1 LCATCRQRA
10 ACRAPK
16 RRPSIRSSR
25 ADGDRH
31 RNPSSQDYRRGPAA
45 RDGQT
50 AGSGH
55 LRHPAH
61 GRRLLRERHKSETI
75 TIADPRNRGMSVKLF
90 QRLGRVQVGEG
101 TNKGGASWPSRSA
114 ADLQAAAV
122 RLAEDAD
129 QPDRVVAP
137 QPHPA
142 QHVAPQ
148 PHPAQHDILA
158 VGGPFMYRRCADGG
172 VRRHRPARVSMAGGG
187 AEGPRPG
194 EGRERDARPGFQPRQ
209 LGGMNGWR
217 IAARPQASD
226 FTQ

>member
-1 LCATCRQRA
+1 MAESFRCRFTGRSRA
-10 ACRAPK
+10 A
-16 RRPSIRSSR
+16 
-25 ADGDRH
+25 
-31 RNPSSQDYRRGPAA
+31 RG
-45 RDGQT
+45 
-50 AGSGH
+50 
-55 LRHPAH
+55 
-61 GRRLLRERHKSETI
+61 
-75 TIADPRNRGMSVKLF
+75 
-90 QRLGRVQVGEG
+90 
-101 TNKGGASWPSRSA
+101 
-114 ADLQAAAV
+114 
-122 RLAEDAD
+122 DAD

-217 IAARPQASD
+217 IAARPQALD